1 MVTVIISDGT
11 EGDDNTS
18 SLGKGCCR
26 GRPHVLKQTLL
37 RLSEPQFLIVLGK
50 AVHIL
55 WGSAGNSHRRKN
67 IYIYKKP
74 RAYSPFKQKGGKTS
88 KSSTRKT
95 GESSFPA

>member
-1 MVTVIISDGT
+1 MVTVIVSDST

-37 RLSEPQFLIVLGK
+37 RLSEPQFLIVLGH

-55 WGSAGNSHRRKN
+55 WGSVTQVQSGRCA
-67 IYIYKKP
+67 
-74 RAYSPFKQKGGKTS
+74 QS
-88 KSSTRKT
+88 KLPQSQLDKRMALDSL
-95 GESSFPA
+95 